1 MAIVTYLFEK
11 RQLMQKNLKT
21 FLTIAL
27 TVVITII
34 VFILLM
40 PVIGPRF
47 MHPLMSGNMPMHSNN
62 SAPSGLDY
70 STEHASEN
78 GQFKVSFTS
87 ETPIVI
93 NKMHSWT
100 LHVETADGQPV
111 ENATILVDGGMP
123 QHGHGL
129 PTAPQVTEYLGN
141 GDYRVEGMK
150 FQMGGWWEVRFDI
163 TAGDLNDTVTFN
175 LTLEG

>member
-1 MAIVTYLFEK
+1 
-11 RQLMQKNLKT
+11 MQNKALKT
-21 FLTIAL
+21 ILTIAL

-47 MHPLMSGNMPMHSNN
+47 IHPLMSGNMPMQMN
-62 SAPSGLDY
+62 SAVPSGLDM
-70 STEHASEN
+70 STERTTDN
-78 GQFKVSFTS
+78 GKFNVSFTS
-87 ETPIVI
+87 EEAIVI
-93 NKMHSWT
+93 NQMHSWT

-129 PTAPQVTEYLGN
+129 PTVPQVTEYLGN
-141 GDYRVEGMK
+141 GDYLVEGMK

-163 TAGDLNDTVTFN
+163 TAGDVNDTVTFN

>member
-1 MAIVTYLFEK
+1 
-11 RQLMQKNLKT
+11 MQNSTLKT
-21 FLTIAL
+21 ILTIAL
-27 TVVITII
+27 TVVITVV

-47 MHPLMSGNMPMHSNN
+47 MHPLMSGNMPMHGNN
-62 SAPSGLDY
+62 AAPSGLDF
-70 STEHASEN
+70 ASERATDN
-78 GQFKVSFTS
+78 GAFNVSYSS
-87 ETPIVI
+87 EETIVI
-93 NKMHSWT
+93 NQMHTWV

-111 ENATILVDGGMP
+111 ENAAITVDGGMP

-141 GDYRVEGMK
+141 GDYLVEGMK

-163 TAGDLNDTVTFN
+163 TAGDVTDTITFN

>member
-1 MAIVTYLFEK
+1 
-11 RQLMQKNLKT
+11 MQNKT
-21 FLTIAL
+21 VKTILTIAL

-47 MHPLMSGNMPMHSNN
+47 MHPLMSGGNMPMHANN
-62 SAPSGLDY
+62 SAPSGLDF
-70 STEHASEN
+70 STERTTDN
-78 GQFKVSFTS
+78 GKFTASFTS
-87 ETPIVI
+87 DETIVI
-93 NKMHSWT
+93 NQLHSWT

-129 PTAPQVTEYLGN
+129 PTVPQVTEYLGN
-141 GDYRVEGMK
+141 GDYLVEGMK

-163 TAGDLNDTVTFN
+163 TAGDVNDTVTFN

>member
-1 MAIVTYLFEK
+1 
-11 RQLMQKNLKT
+11 MQNKALKT
-21 FLTIAL
+21 ILTVAL

-40 PVIGPRF
+40 PIIGPRF
-47 MHPLMSGNMPMHSNN
+47 LHPLMSGNMPMHGN
-62 SAPSGLDY
+62 STVPSGLDY
-70 STEHASEN
+70 AAERTTDSGA
-78 GQFKVSFTS
+78 FKVSYSS
-87 ETPIVI
+87 ESPIVI
-93 NKMHSWT
+93 NQMHTWT

-129 PTAPQVTEYLGN
+129 PTAPKVTQVLGN
-141 GDYRVEGMK
+141 GDYLVEGMK

-163 TAGDLNDTVTFN
+163 TAGDVHDTITFN